1 MKYEYKIIVLCE
13 YDDALYKEKME
24 SLNEWFDKG
33 WEYVETLQQKVTAAG
48 QTSHS
53 KFPSVGV
60 ILRREKIT
68 DPLN

>member
-1 MKYEYKIIVLCE
+1 MKYDYKVIEITKFDSSMKSSDFNKLQ
-13 YDDALYKEKME
+13 
-24 SLNEWFDKG
+24 EWFDKG

-60 ILRREKIT
+60 ILRREVIKN
-68 DPLN
+68 PLD